1 MYCNDWIILL
11 QLGGSIIWQNE
22 RRFNQLEGLLNKKV
36 IRINIYGQALSAA
49 FENPSNH
56 TNEDLGKVEELMQ
69 VLKDFLHGILP

>member
-1 MYCNDWIILL
+1 M
-11 QLGGSIIWQNE
+11 
-22 RRFNQLEGLLNKKV
+22 EGLLNKKV